1 MKGNPAT
8 ATRGKL
14 KGAASF
20 LQGLKNNKRTE
31 LHLCRRLSLELELE
45 FQFDMGNLGKEGVEN
60 CCRGMDQGFSANSQL
75 AYGEQTRN
83 GL

>member
-20 LQGLKNNKRTE
+20 LQGLKNTKRTE
-31 LHLCRRLSLELELE
+31 MQLCRRLSQELELE
-45 FQFDMGNLGKEGVEN
+45 FDIGNLGKEGVEN